1 MELPNEIKARVIQGR
16 IAQLEQ
22 EKYGLA
28 LDHEIQV
35 FLGTSPARVLEIEAG
50 IGNCIKAI
58 KLMQSK
64 LAELDTPTVE
74 HVNGKEIETAK
85 IT

>member
-1 MELPNEIKARVIQGR
+1 MDLSNEIKAKIVQGR
-16 IAQLEQ
+16 ITQLEQ

-58 KLMQSK
+58 KMLQSK
-64 LAELDTPTVE
+64 LAELDAPATE
-74 HVNGKEIETAK
+74 HVNGKEIEAAK

>member
-1 MELPNEIKARVIQGR
+1 MELPNEIKAKIIQGR
-16 IAQLEQ
+16 IAQLEEQ
-22 EKYGLA
+22 KYGLA

-64 LAELDTPTVE
+64 LVELDAPTE
-74 HVNGKEIETAK
+74 HVNGKESEVVA
-85 IT
+85 